1 MRRWDERT
9 SPTAGAPRTS
19 TGVASRSTSSRPR
32 RRSCSRRDWGSIPST
47 HGGCYGS
54 CSPRNAASG
63 PTDSPAR
70 RWGGSSKRPRRGG
83 ATVCSSAGREMALL
97 LALLSALFYGTADF
111 LGGVAARRS
120 AALAATALAQGEGLV
135 VVALAV
141 PFFPGEPLLLSE
153 AGWGA
158 GAGLTGAVGVALLY
172 YGLAVGRVSV
182 VAPVTAVCAIAIPV
196 VVAGAMGERPGPL
209 AVCGIGAA
217 VLSVGLISRG
227 VDPAGASR
235 TTARDRSIWIAL
247 ASGVAIG
254 AFFVCLARAGT
265 RSGLWPLLVARA
277 VSTALLASAALMSKA
292 GLRLSRAALVPA
304 VACGALDMVATTLY
318 VRAAGTGPLGLVA
331 TLASLYPASTVLLAR
346 VVLGERLRGVQSLGL
361 ACATVA
367 VVLIT
372 I

>member
-1 MRRWDERT
+1 
-9 SPTAGAPRTS
+9 
-19 TGVASRSTSSRPR
+19 
-32 RRSCSRRDWGSIPST
+32 
-47 HGGCYGS
+47 
-54 CSPRNAASG
+54 
-63 PTDSPAR
+63 
-70 RWGGSSKRPRRGG
+70 
-83 ATVCSSAGREMALL
+83 MALL

-111 LGGVAARRS
+111 LGGAAARRS
-120 AALAATALAQGEGLV
+120 AALAATALAQGVGLV

-227 VDPAGASR
+227 VDLAAASR

-304 VACGALDMVATTLY
+304 VACGALDMVANTLY
-318 VRAAGTGPLGLVA
+318 VLAAGTGPLGLVA